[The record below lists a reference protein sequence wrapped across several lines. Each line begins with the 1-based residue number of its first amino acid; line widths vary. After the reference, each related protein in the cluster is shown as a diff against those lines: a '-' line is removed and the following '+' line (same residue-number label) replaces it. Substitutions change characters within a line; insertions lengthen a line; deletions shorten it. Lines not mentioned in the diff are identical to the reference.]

1 MLSFQH
7 DEEGLNPS
15 CTPFTDNGSPNGNFI
30 MFASATEGTK
40 NNNRNFSS
48 CSIRKIGDVLRVVVN
63 EQQGKINCFQGI
75 VKHFDH

>member
-1 MLSFQH
+1 
-7 DEEGLNPS
+7 
-15 CTPFTDNGSPNGNFI
+15 

-75 VKHFDH
+75 VQHADN